1 MSNTS
6 VFHSHVKIHESF
18 MPFPHNFMAWIPTK
32 MLGLLLHQLEFAS
45 FSLLAMKSSFH
56 LERCAVHE
64 RFEYYS
70 DVFPS
75 LPNKT
80 SGIKWK
86 CVVSWYLKMLWIS
99 QDDYFTTGSATSSAK
114 ARGSPGRQPASS
126 WPSARSRKCVWN
138 LRVKHRS

>member
-1 MSNTS
+1 MSRFTKAS
-6 VFHSHVKIHESF
+6 CIF

-56 LERCAVHE
+56 LKRCAVHE

-70 DVFPS
+70 DYSDVFSS

-80 SGIKWK
+80 FGIKWK
-86 CVVSWYLKMLWIS
+86 CVVSWYLKLSEDAMDIS
-99 QDDYFTTGSATSSAK
+99 GLLFYNRFCNIQCQGTWK
-114 ARGSPGRQPASS
+114 PR
-126 WPSARSRKCVWN
+126 
-138 LRVKHRS
+138 